1 MRTRQVI
8 DHIVSWL
15 DHYIGRSGLK
25 GFVIGISGGIDS
37 AVTST
42 LAAKTGYPV
51 LVLEMPI
58 HQQIDQM
65 TRAQQH
71 IQFLKASFAQ
81 VEAFRMDLSHVFDVF
96 CKILKSDESR
106 SPNTGL
112 ALANMRARL
121 RMSTLYYYA
130 GIYGYLVTGTGNKIE
145 DFGVGFFTKYGDGG
159 VDISPIADL
168 IKTEVF
174 QLAEV
179 LGIPTS
185 IRKAKPTDGLWE
197 DDRSDEDQL
206 GASYKDL
213 EWAMDMAEQ
222 GCSPEAFECEQ
233 RELIEK
239 YLKLHRAARHK
250 ISPIP
255 VCKIPSSLRGL

>member
-8 DHIVSWL
+8 DHIVCWF
-15 DHYIGRSGLK
+15 DDYIGRSGLN
-25 GFVIGISGGIDS
+25 GFVVGISGGIDS

-42 LAAKTGYPV
+42 LAAKTGHPV
-51 LVLEMPI
+51 FVLEMPI
-58 HQQIDQM
+58 HQNIDQV
-65 TRAQQH
+65 TRAQEH
-71 IQFLKASFAQ
+71 IRFLKARFTQ
-81 VEAFRMDLSHVFDVF
+81 VEALRLDLTFVFDVL
-96 CKILKSDESR
+96 CKSIKSSESR
-106 SPNTGL
+106 NLNTDL
-112 ALANMRARL
+112 ALANTRARL
-121 RMSTLYYYA
+121 RMSVLYYYA
-130 GIYGYLVTGTGNKIE
+130 GLYGYLVTGTGNKIE

-168 IKTEVF
+168 TKTEVR

-179 LGIPTS
+179 LEVPAS

-206 GASYKDL
+206 GASYEDL
-213 EWAMDMAEQ
+213 EWAMDMVEK
-222 GCSPEAFECEQ
+222 GYSPKSFEGSQ

-239 YLKLHRAARHK
+239 YLKLHQASQHK

-255 VCKIPSSLRGL
+255 VCKIPGSF